1 MKSLWVKSIC
11 VKSMCK
17 GEKSLGEKSVQ
28 EAFLGEESLGEIRWT
43 TWLSFPPFSGV
54 YVALVCSMMFHV
66 LRRFER
72 GQLNVMFCISWIRS
86 AQVGEPHGIS
96 R

>member
-43 TWLSFPPFSGV
+43 TWLSFPP
-54 YVALVCSMMFHV
+54 L
-66 LRRFER
+66 LRCIYIYEKVKTY
-72 GQLNVMFCISWIRS
+72 LNR
-86 AQVGEPHGIS
+86 
-96 R
+96 